1 MSYSIIVLVLV
12 SLLVSSNAWVSSSSR
27 SSSVKGSRIVMSNN
41 KFFGKQIST
50 SIVAL
55 ISSVAITVSPVNAE
69 ASKSPLYAGGG
80 YAEVIDPKTA
90 TFNDELKNSEDVKAG
105 VSGLADLTKAVQSIK
120 ADLVKDPNVDLVGRV
135 AKDLNAGKI
144 RTVLNKYNQAFSE
157 DTQRGTDRLIR
168 GIVQDVQE
176 LERDVVVKAGKPRSE
191 SKIKNLTK
199 RLDATEAAF
208 NELAAFYK

>member
-1 MSYSIIVLVLV
+1 MTLILLLLV
-12 SLLVSSNAWVSSSSR
+12 SLLICANAWKSNNVR
-27 SSSVKGSRIVMSNN
+27 MKCNNNIIMSND
-41 KFFGKQIST
+41 KFFGKQLTKSVVALLSTVVIST
-50 SIVAL
+50 
-55 ISSVAITVSPVNAE
+55 SPVNAV
-69 ASKSPLYAGGG
+69 ANKSPLYLGGS
-80 YAEVIDPKTA
+80 YAEVIDPKDA
-90 TFNDELKNSEDVKAG
+90 TYNDELKNSEDVKAG

-120 ADLVKDPNVDLVGRV
+120 ADLVKDPNVDLVGRI

-199 RLDATEAAF
+199 RLDATESAF
-208 NELAAFYK
+208 KDLAAYYK

>member
-1 MSYSIIVLVLV
+1 MSFTLFILVLV
-12 SLLVSSNAWVSSSSR
+12 SIIACSSAWGVVNNNNKCNR
-27 SSSVKGSRIVMSNN
+27 NIVMSNN
-41 KFFGKQIST
+41 KFFGKQITT

-55 ISSVAITVSPVNAE
+55 ISSVAITASPVNADG
-69 ASKSPLYAGGG
+69 KSPLYLGGS
-80 YAEVIDPKTA
+80 YAEVVDPKNA
-90 TFNDELKNSEDVKAG
+90 IYNDELKNSDDVKAG
-105 VSGLADLTKAVQSIK
+105 VSGLAELTKSVQNIK
-120 ADLVKDPNVDLVGRV
+120 ADLNKDSNVDLVGRV
-135 AKDLNAGKI
+135 AKELNVGKI